1 MRTVQEITAFLSK
14 NNLEIIPF
22 DNASTLVK
30 GVNNILAAS
39 SAEMTFISEKYQ
51 SEWESLIGK
60 SDAAIIFIAKHFLE
74 LNPNISFNSTI
85 VLSEDPKKDFVDC
98 TKHFFTIPTATG
110 ISDKSEISAN
120 VELGKNISIG
130 PFCVIEDDVKIG
142 DNTIIESNVK
152 IGKGTQIGD
161 NVIIKASTVLGGSG
175 FGYVLQDDETY
186 EMMPHFGRV
195 IIEDNVHIGSNTC
208 IDRGSLSNTIIQK
221 GVRIDNLVHI
231 AHNVNIGEN
240 SLIIAQSLVA
250 GSVVIGKNCWV
261 APSSSIRNNVSLGDH
276 STVGIGSVVTKNVE
290 EKTTV
295 LGVPAVNI
303 DDYKR
308 LRALQ
313 KKQLGE

>member
-1 MRTVQEITAFLSK
+1 MVTVQEITAFLAK
-14 NNLEIIPF
+14 NNLEIIQF
-22 DNASTLVK
+22 DNASTVVK
-30 GVNNILAAS
+30 GVNNISEANS
-39 SAEMTFISEKYQ
+39 FEMSFISEKYQ
-51 SEWESLIGK
+51 SEWESLINQ
-60 SDAAIIFIAKHFLE
+60 SEAAIIFIAKHFLE
-74 LNPNISFNSTI
+74 SNPSISFNSTVI
-85 VLSEDPKKDFVDC
+85 LSEDPKKDFVDC
-98 TKHFFTIPTATG
+98 TKHFFTVPTTTE
-110 ISDKSEISAN
+110 ISTKSEISEN
-120 VELGKNISIG
+120 VELGENISIG

-142 DNTIIESNVK
+142 NNTIIESNVK

-161 NVIIKASTVLGGSG
+161 NVIIKASTVIGGSG
-175 FGYVLQDDETY
+175 FGYVLQADKSY

-208 IDRGSLSNTIIQK
+208 IDRGSLSNTVIQK

-250 GSVVIGKNCWV
+250 GSVVVGKNCWV
-261 APSSSIRNNVSLGDH
+261 APSSSIRNNVSLGDN
-276 STVGIGSVVTKNVE
+276 STIGIGSVVTKNVAE
-290 EKTTV
+290 DTTV